1 MSRHACIPN
10 EETVNKP
17 LHQTSSA
24 VNTDTSK
31 QDIGVDINLPR
42 YSDSEDCDSEVCVDE
57 HLSDSSDN
65 EEELL
70 FVDGLLDNDYS
81 SDDQTSDVTYDQYL
95 VSFFRM
101 LLRWQALF
109 YVSDQAFAYLILLFK
124 SLLYLIS
131 STSEFDRDNFKKFV
145 VCPKCFA
152 VYELEDCI
160 EVVEGSQTSKQCK
173 TVVFSKSPSSSL
185 S

>member
-1 MSRHACIPN
+1 MENKKRKRKTCIQCNEEYSARHLSRHACIPN
-10 EETVNKP
+10 EETVNEP

-42 YSDSEDCDSEVCVDE
+42 YSDSEDCDNEVCVDE

-109 YVSDQAFAYLILLFK
+109 YVSDQAFAYLILLFNH
-124 SLLYLIS
+124 Y
-131 STSEFDRDNFKKFV
+131 
-145 VCPKCFA
+145 
-152 VYELEDCI
+152 CI
-160 EVVEGSQTSKQCK
+160 
-173 TVVFSKSPSSSL
+173 
-185 S
+185 